1 VGEQRLSNGTAS
13 LGLSEGQQVV
23 SVLVKRGL
31 IIEALG
37 GQEGGG
43 GRYRYLIFKQEGLE
57 TNLICIDLYKKRAL
71 IL

>member
-1 VGEQRLSNGTAS
+1 MGEQRLSNGTAS

-31 IIEALG
+31 IIEAVG

-43 GRYRYLIFKQEGLE
+43 GERKS
-57 TNLICIDLYKKRAL
+57 A
-71 IL
+71 ILRSARMSR